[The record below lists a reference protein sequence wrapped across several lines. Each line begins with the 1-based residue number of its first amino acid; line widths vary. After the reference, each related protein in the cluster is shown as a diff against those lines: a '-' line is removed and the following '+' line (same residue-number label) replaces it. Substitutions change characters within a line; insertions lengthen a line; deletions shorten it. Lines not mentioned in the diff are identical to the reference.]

1 MCFDDEAGMLV
12 DTANWRKYEKQL
24 ALTPSLLGL
33 RKYPARA
40 KIILKADS
48 CQASLFSGTSE
59 VLI

>member
-1 MCFDDEAGMLV
+1 MFFDDEAGMLV
-12 DTANWRKYEKQL
+12 DAANWRKYQKQL
-24 ALTPSLLGL
+24 ALTPSLLER

-48 CQASLFSGTSE
+48 SLASLFSGTSE

>member
-1 MCFDDEAGMLV
+1 MFFDDEAGMLV
-12 DTANWRKYEKQL
+12 DAVNWRKYQKQL
-24 ALTPSLLGL
+24 ALTPLLER

-48 CQASLFSGTSE
+48 SLASLFSGTSE